1 MTGVQTCA
9 LPICRS
15 GSATNGLLLFLK
27 EIMTMQSLRRTAS
40 LIGVLVATVALPQAG
55 CQKAGS
61 AQPAIDLSEL
71 NPNQVALTVEGMT

>member
-1 MTGVQTCA
+1 
-9 LPICRS
+9 
-15 GSATNGLLLFLK
+15 
-27 EIMTMQSLRRTAS
+27 MQSLRRTAS
-40 LIGVLVATVALPQAG
+40 LICVLTATVALPQAG